1 MNINLFG
8 YEIGINKKSEKL
20 ENLGSKAK
28 IDNSLNAIKSAL
40 DTIENKGLKY
50 SEYRVQQLS
59 GVSINTVK
67 KYRSEIEEYRTTI
80 SRSLF

>member
-1 MNINLFG
+1 MKLKLFG
-8 YEIGINKKSEKL
+8 YEIKLTKESEKL
-20 ENLGSKAK
+20 ENLGRQAK
-28 IDNSLNAIKSAL
+28 IESSLNAIKLAL

-67 KYRSEIEEYRTTI
+67 KYRTEIEEYRSTI